1 MKLADELRRESR
13 RSPITLYYETLLRDM
28 RLEAREGG
36 NHKIVQIAPK
46 WYNTIYQKLTKEGF
60 EVKIY
65 NYNVDNISHMVYII
79 WDKEKFDEVLKD
91 NTDID
96 PNNFH
101 NGLI

>member
-46 WYNTIYQKLTKEGF
+46 WYNTIYG
-60 EVKIY
+60 VVI
-65 NYNVDNISHMVYII
+65 
-79 WDKEKFDEVLKD
+79 
-91 NTDID
+91 
-96 PNNFH
+96 
-101 NGLI
+101 